1 MLKNIKKKSFKIRIK
16 YNRGFSKIM
25 FVCFEGGFA
34 GFIIIL
40 ESVSNI
46 LERFRYCLTSSLS
59 TP

>member
-40 ESVSNI
+40 ESGSNI
-46 LERFRYCLTSSLS
+46 
-59 TP
+59 